1 MQCGCH
7 ALIHALTVDGLRQ
20 DESIGV
26 KLRMLSAEPHGWRV
40 RVDTVQLLIDVL
52 GPVLVIVA
60 LGALVAP
67 RLGLDTAT
75 LSKLA
80 YWILGPAFVFN
91 IFSTTTLE
99 AETAIKLVAAGAA
112 GVAAAGIFGAV
123 VAPAV
128 GLRGAAHSAT
138 VMSSA
143 YGNVGNAGLAIC
155 VFALGDDALDR
166 AGVLM
171 VTIMFFGTLIS
182 VWLGTRQTQ
191 SSIGAALQTL
201 ASPMIAAA
209 IVGFLC
215 NLVGYD
221 PPTIVNRAV
230 STIAQGLIPTMLIT
244 LGLQLATTGS
254 LSFFRSTAVI
264 SVAKLVVAPLVGL
277 ALAEALGLTGD
288 DRGVIIIQS
297 AMPPAVFCMVLA
309 IEHDLE
315 ADRTTNDVVMVTL
328 LSLLTLPVALTIV
341 T

>member
-1 MQCGCH
+1 
-7 ALIHALTVDGLRQ
+7 
-20 DESIGV
+20 
-26 KLRMLSAEPHGWRV
+26 
-40 RVDTVQLLIDVL
+40 VDTVQLLIDVL
-52 GPVLVIVA
+52 GPVVVIVA
-60 LGALVAP
+60 IGALLAP
-67 RLGLDTAT
+67 RLGLDTTT

-99 AETAIKLVAAGAA
+99 AETAIKLVAAGTA
-112 GVAAAGIFGAV
+112 GVAAAGVVGAV
-123 VAPAV
+123 LAPAV
-128 GLRGAAHSAT
+128 GLRGAARSAT

-143 YGNVGNAGLAIC
+143 YGNVGNAGLAVC
-155 VFALGDDALDR
+155 VFALGEDALDR

-171 VTIMFFGTLIS
+171 VTIMFFGTLLS

-191 SSIGAALQTL
+191 SSVSAALQTL

-209 IVGFLC
+209 IIGFGC
-215 NLVGYD
+215 NLVDFD

-230 STIAQGLIPTMLIT
+230 STVAQGLIPTMLIT

-254 LSFFRSTAVI
+254 LAFFRSTGVVTI
-264 SVAKLVVAPLVGL
+264 AKLLVAPLVGW
-277 ALAEALGLTGD
+277 AVAEALGLTGD
-288 DRGVIIIQS
+288 DRAVIILQS

-315 ADRTTNDVVMVTL
+315 ADRTTNDVVMTTV
-328 LSLLTLPVALTIV
+328 LSLLTLPIALTMV